1 MAGDL
6 VVAGGIAP
14 SEVWAMRWSEFRF
27 WHHQVLRL
35 KGVVSGPD

>member
-14 SEVWAMRWSEFRF
+14 SEVWTMRWSEFGF
-27 WHHQVLRL
+27 WHGQVLRL
-35 KGVVSGPD
+35 KGAAAS